1 MQSALKKIGNSS
13 GVIIPKPLLAQ
24 IGVQAGD
31 AVDIAVEDGKLIIA
45 KVKRPVRE
53 GWEED
58 AKRIGAEELSE
69 EERAWLDMPND
80 FDDEEWDW

>member
-13 GVIIPKPLLAQ
+13 GVIIPKPMLAQ

-31 AVDIAVEDGKLIIA
+31 AVDITVEDGKLIIA

-53 GWEED
+53 GWEE
-58 AKRIGAEELSE
+58 ASRLIGEQELSE
-69 EERAWLDMPND
+69 EEREWLDMPND
-80 FDDEEWDW
+80 FDDEWVW

>member
-31 AVDIAVEDGKLIIA
+31 AVDIAVEDGKLVIA

-53 GWEED
+53 GWEE
-58 AKRIGAEELSE
+58 AARVIGAEPLTQEELD
-69 EERAWLDMPND
+69 WLNIPSD
-80 FDDEEWDW
+80 FDDEWEW

>member
-58 AKRIGAEELSE
+58 AKRIGAVELSE

-80 FDDEEWDW
+80 FDDEEWEW